1 MTTALMI
8 KENLNNSRTAATQQH
23 YGLDT
28 SSNRRIFTPTKSQN
42 TRMGSSL
49 RSNRVANDVRK
60 RYIGKYGFN
69 FQNEIQE
76 NMVQTNSIK
85 LESKEE
91 TLLEKSIR
99 SLPFNEE
106 FSPDEFKIFKEAY
119 EKEWENATKVGS
131 FTFEDLK
138 RTGTHK
144 TKIGNIFDE
153 T

>member
-1 MTTALMI
+1 MANALMI
-8 KENLNNSRTAATQQH
+8 KENLKNSRTAANQQY
-23 YGLDT
+23 YGLYT
-28 SSNRRIFTPTKSQN
+28 SSNRRVFIPTKSQN
-42 TRMGSSL
+42 TRRGSSL
-49 RSNRVANDVRK
+49 RSNPVANDVRK
-60 RYIGKYGFN
+60 IYTGKYPFN
-69 FQNEIQE
+69 IQNEIHE
-76 NMVQTNSIK
+76 NIVQTNSLK

-91 TLLEKSIR
+91 TLLERSIR

-119 EKEWENATKVGS
+119 EKEWDNATKVGS

-138 RTGTHK
+138 RTGTLK